1 MTDETETGPAEPEEY
16 PHRAYGQRDDGSIGP
31 AFDGVINPEN
41 TEEIEVEIV
50 PAGPLTLPDR
60 EPAATTMADLGTKV
74 PKEHRELR
82 TAEPLPQLPDETLM
96 NIVADDLR
104 YERASMATRFMEA
117 LIGLPQPQGRR
128 QIDYEAVAMEA
139 VAAADALIEELGRET

>member
-1 MTDETETGPAEPEEY
+1 MSDETETETGPAEPEEY

-31 AFDGVINPEN
+31 ALDEPE
-41 TEEIEVEIV
+41 
-50 PAGPLTLPDR
+50 
-60 EPAATTMADLGTKV
+60 ATTMADLGTKV

-117 LIGLPQPQGRR
+117 LIALPQPQGRR